1 MSTVIKLKKSETAL
15 SKPSTSDLVAGEV
28 AINALDQRIF
38 VRDSNSKIITIG
50 EAGGKRHESATVEHV
65 VTVAT
70 KTSKHR
76 YNGTGSSSGYKID
89 GTFSPTL
96 ELVPGNTYKFDQA
109 DSSNSGHPLSFYYE
123 SNKTTSFTT
132 GVTTSGTPGSSGA
145 YTQIVVSDTTPSV
158 LHYQCSA
165 HGYMGNQVVIGTRNL
180 TGLDTGDLGEGS
192 NLYYTDARADARVNL
207 QTGANLDLSS
217 KDTGDLSEGSNL
229 YFTNTRADGRAD
241 TRIAASS
248 INALN
253 DVDTTTASPSTGQA
267 LVWDG
272 SQWEPGTV
280 GGQITVQD
288 EGSALSTSASTINFV
303 GSGVVASGT
312 GSTKTITIAGGSGG
326 LSDIVNDTSPQ
337 LGGNL
342 DLNSNN
348 ITGTGDIGLTGDIT
362 ITSTDAGSSNGPALD
377 LYRNSASPASGDYLG
392 QVAYSGENSN
402 GGKEIYAKV
411 TGKITDPTHNSEDGL
426 IETAVKGNGS
436 FTIVSRQKSD
446 ELQLLNSVGLSVAG
460 NTTLSGT
467 LNTHTIPG
475 GTGTIALTSDL
486 YTNSDV
492 DTHLNQSSA
501 STNQVLSWNG
511 SDYAWVNN
519 AGGGGGGGNAFT
531 NIAVS
536 GQSTVQADA
545 STDTLTLVG
554 AGLNTITTDASTDT
568 VTIGTPTGIPFV
580 KEDGTSTSLNMSVA
594 AGTLSSA
601 VSSLYIP
608 FTKEDGSSVTTLVMS

>member
-50 EAGGKRHESATVEHV
+50 EAGGKRHESATVEHT

-70 KTSKHR
+70 KTNKHR
-76 YNGTGSSSGYKID
+76 YNGTGSGSGYKID
-89 GTFSPTL
+89 GSFSPTI

-109 DSSNSGHPLSFYYE
+109 DSSNSGHPLRFYYE
-123 SNKTTSFTT
+123 ANKTTSFST
-132 GVTTSGTPGSSGA
+132 GVTTYGTPGNSGA

-192 NLYYTDARADARVNL
+192 NLYYTDARVL
-207 QTGANLDLSS
+207 T
-217 KDTGDLSEGSNL
+217 K
-229 YFTNTRADGRAD
+229 
-241 TRIAASS
+241 
-248 INALN
+248 INATSIDALS

-531 NIAVS
+531 NIAVT

-554 AGLNTITTDASTDT
+554 AGLNSITTDASTDT

-601 VSSLYIP
+601 ISSLYIP
-608 FTKEDGSSVTTLVMS
+608 FVKEDGTSVTTLVMS

>member
-50 EAGGKRHESATVEHV
+50 EAGGKRHESSTVEHT

-70 KTSKHR
+70 KTNKHR
-76 YNGTGSSSGYKID
+76 YNGTGSGSGYKID
-89 GTFSPTL
+89 GSFSPTI

-109 DSSNSGHPLSFYYE
+109 DSSNSGHPLRFYYE
-123 SNKTTSFTT
+123 ANKTTSFST
-132 GVTTSGTPGSSGA
+132 GVTTSGTPGNSGA

-192 NLYYTDARADARVNL
+192 NLYYTDARVL
-207 QTGANLDLSS
+207 T
-217 KDTGDLSEGSNL
+217 K
-229 YFTNTRADGRAD
+229 
-241 TRIAASS
+241 
-248 INALN
+248 INATSIDALS

-312 GSTKTITIAGGSGG
+312 GSTKTITISGG
-326 LSDIVNDTSPQ
+326 GGGGGIALSDISVGAEATASGN
-337 LGGNL
+337 GGLAYN
-342 DLNSNN
+342 NSSGVFTYAPPTLSG
-348 ITGTGDIGLTGDIT
+348 IGGT
-362 ITSTDAGSSNGPALD
+362 TDNVSEGSSN
-377 LYRNSASPASGDYLG
+377 LYF
-392 QVAYSGENSN
+392 
-402 GGKEIYAKV
+402 
-411 TGKITDPTHNSEDGL
+411 TDARIN
-426 IETAVKGNGS
+426 
-436 FTIVSRQKSD
+436 
-446 ELQLLNSVGLSVAG
+446 
-460 NTTLSGT
+460 
-467 LNTHTIPG
+467 
-475 GTGTIALTSDL
+475 
-486 YTNSDV
+486 
-492 DTHLNQSSA
+492 THLNTSSA

-531 NIAVS
+531 NIAVA

-545 STDTLTLVG
+545 STDTLTLV
-554 AGLNTITTDASTDT
+554 ATGLNSITTNATSDT
-568 VTIGTPTGIPFV
+568 ITIGTPTGIPFV

-608 FTKEDGSSVTTLVMS
+608 FVKEDGTSVTTLVMS

>member
-50 EAGGKRHESATVEHV
+50 EAGGKRHESAAVEHT

-70 KTSKHR
+70 KTNKHR

-89 GTFSPTL
+89 GSFSPTI
-96 ELVPGNTYKFDQA
+96 ELVPGNTYKFDQS
-109 DSSNSGHPLSFYYE
+109 DSSNSGHPLRFYYE
-123 SNKTTSFTT
+123 ANKTTAFTT
-132 GVTTSGTPGSSGA
+132 GVTTSGTPGNSGA

-165 HGYMGNQVVIGTRNL
+165 HGFMGNQVVIGTRNL

-207 QTGANLDLSS
+207 QTGANLNLSS
-217 KDTGDLSEGSNL
+217 KDTGDLSEGSNKYYTDARVL
-229 YFTNTRADGRAD
+229 TK
-241 TRIAASS
+241 
-248 INALN
+248 INATSIDALS
-253 DVDTTTASPSTGQA
+253 DVDTTTASPSSGQA

-288 EGSALSTSASTINFV
+288 EGSALSTSATTINFV

-312 GSTKTITIAGGSGG
+312 GATKTITIAGGGSGG
-326 LSDIVNDTSPQ
+326 IALTDISVGSEASASGDGGLAYNNSSGVFTYTPPTLSGIGGDTD
-337 LGGNL
+337 
-342 DLNSNN
+342 DL
-348 ITGTGDIGLTGDIT
+348 TE
-362 ITSTDAGSSNGPALD
+362 GSSN
-377 LYRNSASPASGDYLG
+377 LY
-392 QVAYSGENSN
+392 
-402 GGKEIYAKV
+402 
-411 TGKITDPTHNSEDGL
+411 
-426 IETAVKGNGS
+426 
-436 FTIVSRQKSD
+436 FTNARI
-446 ELQLLNSVGLSVAG
+446 
-460 NTTLSGT
+460 
-467 LNTHTIPG
+467 
-475 GTGTIALTSDL
+475 
-486 YTNSDV
+486 

-511 SDYAWVNN
+511 SDYAWVNQS
-519 AGGGGGGGNAFT
+519 GGGGGSGNAFT

-554 AGLNTITTDASTDT
+554 SGLNTITTNASTDT
-568 VTIGTPTGIPFV
+568 ITIGTPTGLPFV
-580 KEDGTSTSLNMSVA
+580 KEDGTSTSLNMSVV

>member
-50 EAGGKRHESATVEHV
+50 EAGGKRHESSTVEHT

-70 KTSKHR
+70 KTNKHR
-76 YNGTGSSSGYKID
+76 YNGTGSGSGYKID
-89 GTFSPTL
+89 GSFSPTI

-109 DSSNSGHPLSFYYE
+109 DSSNSGHPLRFYYE
-123 SNKTTSFTT
+123 ANKTTSFST
-132 GVTTSGTPGSSGA
+132 GVTTSGTPGNSGA

-192 NLYYTDARADARVNL
+192 NLYYTDARVL
-207 QTGANLDLSS
+207 T
-217 KDTGDLSEGSNL
+217 K
-229 YFTNTRADGRAD
+229 
-241 TRIAASS
+241 
-248 INALN
+248 INATSIDALS

-312 GSTKTITIAGGSGG
+312 GSTKTITIAGGGGGGIALTDISVGAEATASGNGG
-326 LSDIVNDTSPQ
+326 LAYNNSSGVFTYAPPTLSGI
-337 LGGNL
+337 GG
-342 DLNSNN
+342 
-348 ITGTGDIGLTGDIT
+348 T
-362 ITSTDAGSSNGPALD
+362 TDNVSEGSSN
-377 LYRNSASPASGDYLG
+377 LYF
-392 QVAYSGENSN
+392 
-402 GGKEIYAKV
+402 
-411 TGKITDPTHNSEDGL
+411 TDARIN
-426 IETAVKGNGS
+426 
-436 FTIVSRQKSD
+436 
-446 ELQLLNSVGLSVAG
+446 
-460 NTTLSGT
+460 
-467 LNTHTIPG
+467 
-475 GTGTIALTSDL
+475 
-486 YTNSDV
+486 
-492 DTHLNQSSA
+492 THLNTSSA

-531 NIAVS
+531 NIAVA

-545 STDTLTLVG
+545 STDTLTLV
-554 AGLNTITTDASTDT
+554 ATGLNSITTNATSDT
-568 VTIGTPTGIPFV
+568 ITIGTPTGIPFV
-580 KEDGTSTSLNMSVA
+580 KEDGTSTSLNMSVV
-594 AGTLSSA
+594 AGTLSTA
-601 VSSLYIP
+601 VASLYIP
-608 FTKEDGSSVTTLVMS
+608 FVKEDGTSVTTLVMS

>member
-50 EAGGKRHESATVEHV
+50 EAGGKRHESSTVEHT

-70 KTSKHR
+70 KTNKHR
-76 YNGTGSSSGYKID
+76 YNGTGSGSGYKID
-89 GTFSPTL
+89 GSFSPTI

-109 DSSNSGHPLSFYYE
+109 DSSNSGHPLRFYYE
-123 SNKTTSFTT
+123 ANKTTSFST
-132 GVTTSGTPGSSGA
+132 GVTTSGTPGNSGA

-192 NLYYTDARADARVNL
+192 NLYYTDARVL
-207 QTGANLDLSS
+207 T
-217 KDTGDLSEGSNL
+217 K
-229 YFTNTRADGRAD
+229 
-241 TRIAASS
+241 
-248 INALN
+248 INATSIDALS

-312 GSTKTITIAGGSGG
+312 GSTKTITISGG
-326 LSDIVNDTSPQ
+326 GGGGGIALSDISVGSEATASGDGGLAYNNSSGVFTYTPPTLSGIGGDTD
-337 LGGNL
+337 
-342 DLNSNN
+342 DL
-348 ITGTGDIGLTGDIT
+348 TE
-362 ITSTDAGSSNGPALD
+362 GSSN
-377 LYRNSASPASGDYLG
+377 LYF
-392 QVAYSGENSN
+392 
-402 GGKEIYAKV
+402 
-411 TGKITDPTHNSEDGL
+411 TDARIN
-426 IETAVKGNGS
+426 
-436 FTIVSRQKSD
+436 
-446 ELQLLNSVGLSVAG
+446 
-460 NTTLSGT
+460 
-467 LNTHTIPG
+467 
-475 GTGTIALTSDL
+475 
-486 YTNSDV
+486 
-492 DTHLNQSSA
+492 THLNTSSA

-511 SDYAWVNN
+511 SDYAWVNQS
-519 AGGGGGGGNAFT
+519 GGGGGGGNAFT
-531 NIAVS
+531 NFAVS
-536 GQSTVQADA
+536 GQSTIQADS

-554 AGLNTITTDASTDT
+554 AGLNSITTNASSDT
-568 VTIGTPTGIPFV
+568 LTIGTPTGIAFV
-580 KEDGTSTSLNMSVA
+580 KEDGTSTSLNMSVV
-594 AGTLSSA
+594 AGTLSTA
-601 VSSLYIP
+601 VASLYIP
-608 FTKEDGSSVTTLVMS
+608 FVKEDGTSVTTLVMS

>member
-50 EAGGKRHESATVEHV
+50 EAGGKRHESAAVEHT

-70 KTSKHR
+70 KTNKHR

-89 GTFSPTL
+89 GSFSPTI
-96 ELVPGNTYKFDQA
+96 ELVPGNTYKFDQS
-109 DSSNSGHPLSFYYE
+109 DSSNSGHPLRFYYE
-123 SNKTTSFTT
+123 ANKTTSFTSS
-132 GVTTSGTPGSSGA
+132 VTTSGTPGNSGA
-145 YTQIVVSDTTPSV
+145 YTQIVVTDTTPSV

-192 NLYYTDARADARVNL
+192 NLYYTDARFDTRL
-207 QTGANLDLSS
+207 GT

-229 YFTNTRADGRAD
+229 YYTDARVLTK
-241 TRIAASS
+241 
-248 INALN
+248 INATGIDALS
-253 DVDTTTASPSTGQA
+253 DVDTTTASPSNGQA

-377 LYRNSASPASGDYLG
+377 LYRNSASPSSGDYLG

-426 IETAVKGNGS
+426 IETAIKGNGS
-436 FTIVSRQKSD
+436 FTVVSRQKSD

-554 AGLNTITTDASTDT
+554 AGLNSITTDASTDT

-608 FTKEDGSSVTTLVMS
+608 FVKEDGTSVTTLVMS

>member
-50 EAGGKRHESATVEHV
+50 EAGGKRHESSTVEHT

-70 KTSKHR
+70 KTNKHR
-76 YNGTGSSSGYKID
+76 YNGTGSGSGYKID
-89 GTFSPTL
+89 GSFSPTI

-109 DSSNSGHPLSFYYE
+109 DSSNSGHPLRFYYE
-123 SNKTTSFTT
+123 ANKTTSFST
-132 GVTTSGTPGSSGA
+132 GVTTSGTPGNSGA

-192 NLYYTDARADARVNL
+192 NLYYTDARVL
-207 QTGANLDLSS
+207 T
-217 KDTGDLSEGSNL
+217 K
-229 YFTNTRADGRAD
+229 
-241 TRIAASS
+241 
-248 INALN
+248 INATSIDALS

-312 GSTKTITIAGGSGG
+312 GSTKTITISGG
-326 LSDIVNDTSPQ
+326 GGGGGIALSDISVGSEATASGD
-337 LGGNL
+337 GGLAYN
-342 DLNSNN
+342 NSSGVFTYTPPTLSG
-348 ITGTGDIGLTGDIT
+348 IGGT
-362 ITSTDAGSSNGPALD
+362 TDNVTEGSSN
-377 LYRNSASPASGDYLG
+377 LYF
-392 QVAYSGENSN
+392 
-402 GGKEIYAKV
+402 
-411 TGKITDPTHNSEDGL
+411 TDARIN
-426 IETAVKGNGS
+426 
-436 FTIVSRQKSD
+436 
-446 ELQLLNSVGLSVAG
+446 
-460 NTTLSGT
+460 
-467 LNTHTIPG
+467 
-475 GTGTIALTSDL
+475 
-486 YTNSDV
+486 
-492 DTHLNQSSA
+492 THLNTSSA

-531 NIAVS
+531 NIAVA

-545 STDTLTLVG
+545 STDTLTLV
-554 AGLNTITTDASTDT
+554 ATGLNSITTNATSDT
-568 VTIGTPTGIPFV
+568 ITIGTPTGIPFV

-608 FTKEDGSSVTTLVMS
+608 FVKEDGTSVTTLVMS

>member
-109 DSSNSGHPLSFYYE
+109 DSSNSGHPLRFYYE
-123 SNKTTSFTT
+123 SDKTTSFTT
-132 GVTTSGTPGSSGA
+132 GVTTSGTPGNSGA

-192 NLYYTDARADARVNL
+192 NLYYTDARVL
-207 QTGANLDLSS
+207 T
-217 KDTGDLSEGSNL
+217 K
-229 YFTNTRADGRAD
+229 
-241 TRIAASS
+241 
-248 INALN
+248 INATSIDALS

>member
-50 EAGGKRHESATVEHV
+50 EAGGKRHESAAVEHT

-70 KTSKHR
+70 KTNKHR

-89 GTFSPTL
+89 GSFSPTI
-96 ELVPGNTYKFDQA
+96 ELVPGNTYKFDQS
-109 DSSNSGHPLSFYYE
+109 DSSNSGHPLRFYYE
-123 SNKTTSFTT
+123 ANKTTSFTSS
-132 GVTTSGTPGSSGA
+132 VTTSGTPGNSGA
-145 YTQIVVSDTTPSV
+145 YTQIVVTDTTPSV

-192 NLYYTDARADARVNL
+192 NLYYTDARFDTRL
-207 QTGANLDLSS
+207 GT

-229 YFTNTRADGRAD
+229 YYTDARVLTK
-241 TRIAASS
+241 
-248 INALN
+248 INATGIDALS
-253 DVDTTTASPSTGQA
+253 DVDTTTASPSNGQA

-312 GSTKTITIAGGSGG
+312 GSTKTITIAGGGG
-326 LSDIVNDTSPQ
+326 GIALSDISVGSEATAAGD
-337 LGGNL
+337 GGLAYN
-342 DLNSNN
+342 NSSGVFTYTPPTLSG
-348 ITGTGDIGLTGDIT
+348 IGGT
-362 ITSTDAGSSNGPALD
+362 TDNVTEGSSN
-377 LYRNSASPASGDYLG
+377 LY
-392 QVAYSGENSN
+392 
-402 GGKEIYAKV
+402 
-411 TGKITDPTHNSEDGL
+411 
-426 IETAVKGNGS
+426 
-436 FTIVSRQKSD
+436 FTNARI
-446 ELQLLNSVGLSVAG
+446 
-460 NTTLSGT
+460 
-467 LNTHTIPG
+467 
-475 GTGTIALTSDL
+475 
-486 YTNSDV
+486 
-492 DTHLNQSSA
+492 DTHLNQSTA

-511 SDYAWVNN
+511 SDYAWVNQS
-519 AGGGGGGGNAFT
+519 GGGGGGGNAFT

-554 AGLNTITTDASTDT
+554 AGLNSITTNASTDT

-608 FTKEDGSSVTTLVMS
+608 FVKEDGTSVTTLVMS

>member
-15 SKPSTSDLVAGEV
+15 SKPATSDLVAGEV

-38 VRDSNSKIITIG
+38 VRDSNSNIITIG

-70 KTSKHR
+70 KDSKHR

-96 ELVPGNTYKFDQA
+96 EFVPGNTYKFTQE
-109 DSSNSGHPLSFYYE
+109 DSSNSGHPLRFYYE
-123 SNKTTSFTT
+123 AAKTTSFTT
-132 GVTTSGTPGSSGA
+132 GVTTSGTPGNSGA
-145 YTQIVVSDTTPSV
+145 YTQIVVSDTTPQV
-158 LHYQCSA
+158 LHYQCSS

-180 TGLDTGDLGEGS
+180 TGFDTADLTEGT
-192 NLYYTDARADARVNL
+192 NLYYTDARFDTRL
-207 QTGANLDLSS
+207 GT
-217 KDTGDLSEGSNL
+217 KDTGDLSEGSNKYYTDARVL
-229 YFTNTRADGRAD
+229 TK
-241 TRIAASS
+241 
-248 INALN
+248 INATSIDALS

-288 EGSALSTSASTINFV
+288 EGSALSTSATTINFV
-303 GSGVVASGT
+303 GSGVTASGT
-312 GSTKTITIAGGSGG
+312 GSTKTITISGG
-326 LSDIVNDTSPQ
+326 GGGGGIALSDISVGSEATASGDGGLAYNNSSGVFTYTPPTLSGIGGDTD
-337 LGGNL
+337 
-342 DLNSNN
+342 DL
-348 ITGTGDIGLTGDIT
+348 TE
-362 ITSTDAGSSNGPALD
+362 GSSN
-377 LYRNSASPASGDYLG
+377 LY
-392 QVAYSGENSN
+392 
-402 GGKEIYAKV
+402 
-411 TGKITDPTHNSEDGL
+411 
-426 IETAVKGNGS
+426 
-436 FTIVSRQKSD
+436 FTNARI
-446 ELQLLNSVGLSVAG
+446 
-460 NTTLSGT
+460 
-467 LNTHTIPG
+467 
-475 GTGTIALTSDL
+475 
-486 YTNSDV
+486 

-511 SDYAWVNN
+511 SDYAWVNQS
-519 AGGGGGGGNAFT
+519 GGGGGSGNAFT

-580 KEDGTSTSLNMSVA
+580 KEDGTSTSLNMSVV

>member
-70 KTSKHR
+70 KTNKHR

-89 GTFSPTL
+89 GSFSPTI

-109 DSSNSGHPLSFYYE
+109 DSSNSGHPLRFYYE
-123 SNKTTSFTT
+123 ANKTTSFST
-132 GVTTSGTPGSSGA
+132 GVTTSGTPGNSGA

-192 NLYYTDARADARVNL
+192 NLYYTDARF
-207 QTGANLDLSS
+207 
-217 KDTGDLSEGSNL
+217 DTRLGTEDTDDLSEGSNKYYTDARVL
-229 YFTNTRADGRAD
+229 TK
-241 TRIAASS
+241 
-248 INALN
+248 INATSIDALS

-312 GSTKTITIAGGSGG
+312 GSTKTITISGG
-326 LSDIVNDTSPQ
+326 GGGGGIALSDISVGAEATASGNGGLAYNNSSGVFTYAPPTLSGIGGDTD
-337 LGGNL
+337 
-342 DLNSNN
+342 DL
-348 ITGTGDIGLTGDIT
+348 TE
-362 ITSTDAGSSNGPALD
+362 GSSN
-377 LYRNSASPASGDYLG
+377 LY
-392 QVAYSGENSN
+392 
-402 GGKEIYAKV
+402 
-411 TGKITDPTHNSEDGL
+411 
-426 IETAVKGNGS
+426 
-436 FTIVSRQKSD
+436 FTNARI
-446 ELQLLNSVGLSVAG
+446 
-460 NTTLSGT
+460 
-467 LNTHTIPG
+467 
-475 GTGTIALTSDL
+475 
-486 YTNSDV
+486 
-492 DTHLNQSSA
+492 DTHLNQSTA

-531 NIAVS
+531 NIAVT

-554 AGLNTITTDASTDT
+554 AGLNSITTDASTDT

-608 FTKEDGSSVTTLVMS
+608 FVKEDGTSVTTLVMS

>member
-50 EAGGKRHESATVEHV
+50 EAGGKRHESATVEHT

-70 KTSKHR
+70 KTNKHR
-76 YNGTGSSSGYKID
+76 YNGTGSGSGYKID
-89 GTFSPTL
+89 GSFSPTI

-109 DSSNSGHPLSFYYE
+109 DSSNSGHPLRFYYE
-123 SNKTTSFTT
+123 ANKTTSFST
-132 GVTTSGTPGSSGA
+132 GVTTSGTPGNSGA

-192 NLYYTDARADARVNL
+192 NLYYTDARVL
-207 QTGANLDLSS
+207 T
-217 KDTGDLSEGSNL
+217 K
-229 YFTNTRADGRAD
+229 
-241 TRIAASS
+241 
-248 INALN
+248 INATSIDALS

-426 IETAVKGNGS
+426 IETAIKGNGS
-436 FTIVSRQKSD
+436 FTIVSRQRSD

-531 NIAVS
+531 NIAVA

-554 AGLNTITTDASTDT
+554 AGLNSITTNASSDT

-608 FTKEDGSSVTTLVMS
+608 FVKEDGTSVTTLVMS

>member
-50 EAGGKRHESATVEHV
+50 EAGGKRHESSTVEHA

-70 KTSKHR
+70 KTNKHR
-76 YNGTGSSSGYKID
+76 YNGTGSGSGYKID
-89 GTFSPTL
+89 GSFSPTI
-96 ELVPGNTYKFDQA
+96 ELVPGNTYKFDQS
-109 DSSNSGHPLSFYYE
+109 DSTNSGHPLRFYYE
-123 SNKTTSFTT
+123 ANKTTSFST
-132 GVTTSGTPGSSGA
+132 GVTTSGTPGNSGA

-192 NLYYTDARADARVNL
+192 NLYYTDARVL
-207 QTGANLDLSS
+207 T
-217 KDTGDLSEGSNL
+217 K
-229 YFTNTRADGRAD
+229 
-241 TRIAASS
+241 
-248 INALN
+248 INATSIDALS
-253 DVDTTTASPSTGQA
+253 DVDTATASPSTGQA

-312 GSTKTITIAGGSGG
+312 GSTKTITIAGGGGGGIALTDISVGAEATASGNGG
-326 LSDIVNDTSPQ
+326 LAYNNSSGVFTYAPPTLSGI
-337 LGGNL
+337 GG
-342 DLNSNN
+342 
-348 ITGTGDIGLTGDIT
+348 T
-362 ITSTDAGSSNGPALD
+362 TDNVTEGSSN
-377 LYRNSASPASGDYLG
+377 LYF
-392 QVAYSGENSN
+392 
-402 GGKEIYAKV
+402 
-411 TGKITDPTHNSEDGL
+411 TDARIN
-426 IETAVKGNGS
+426 
-436 FTIVSRQKSD
+436 
-446 ELQLLNSVGLSVAG
+446 
-460 NTTLSGT
+460 
-467 LNTHTIPG
+467 
-475 GTGTIALTSDL
+475 
-486 YTNSDV
+486 
-492 DTHLNQSSA
+492 THLNTSSA

-531 NIAVS
+531 NIAVA

-545 STDTLTLVG
+545 STDTLTLV
-554 AGLNTITTDASTDT
+554 ATGLNSITTNATSDT
-568 VTIGTPTGIPFV
+568 ITIGTPTGIPFV

-608 FTKEDGSSVTTLVMS
+608 FVKEDGTSVTTLVMS

>member
-15 SKPSTSDLVAGEV
+15 SKPATSDLVAGEV

-38 VRDSNSKIITIG
+38 VRDSNSNIITIG

-70 KTSKHR
+70 KDSKHR

-96 ELVPGNTYKFDQA
+96 ELVPGNTYKFTQE
-109 DSSNSGHPLSFYYE
+109 DSSNSGHPLRFYYE
-123 SNKTTSFTT
+123 AAKTTSFTT
-132 GVTTSGTPGSSGA
+132 GVTTSGTPGNSGA
-145 YTQIVVSDTTPSV
+145 YTQIVVSDTTPQV
-158 LHYQCSA
+158 LHYQCSS

-180 TGLDTGDLGEGS
+180 TGFDTADLTEGT
-192 NLYYTDARADARVNL
+192 NLYYTDARFDTRL
-207 QTGANLDLSS
+207 GT
-217 KDTGDLSEGSNL
+217 KDTGDLSEGSNKYYTDARVL
-229 YFTNTRADGRAD
+229 TK
-241 TRIAASS
+241 
-248 INALN
+248 INATSIDALS

-288 EGSALSTSASTINFV
+288 EGSALSTSATTINFV
-303 GSGVVASGT
+303 GSGVTASGT
-312 GSTKTITIAGGSGG
+312 GSTKTITISGG
-326 LSDIVNDTSPQ
+326 GGGGGIALTDISVGSEATASGDGGLAYNNSSGVFTYTPPTLSGI
-337 LGGNL
+337 GGNTD
-342 DLNSNN
+342 DL
-348 ITGTGDIGLTGDIT
+348 TE
-362 ITSTDAGSSNGPALD
+362 GSSN
-377 LYRNSASPASGDYLG
+377 LY
-392 QVAYSGENSN
+392 
-402 GGKEIYAKV
+402 
-411 TGKITDPTHNSEDGL
+411 
-426 IETAVKGNGS
+426 
-436 FTIVSRQKSD
+436 FTNARI
-446 ELQLLNSVGLSVAG
+446 
-460 NTTLSGT
+460 
-467 LNTHTIPG
+467 
-475 GTGTIALTSDL
+475 
-486 YTNSDV
+486 

-511 SDYAWVNN
+511 SDYAWVNQS
-519 AGGGGGGGNAFT
+519 GGGGGSGNAFT

>member
-50 EAGGKRHESATVEHV
+50 EAGGKRHESSTVEHT

-70 KTSKHR
+70 KTNKHR
-76 YNGTGSSSGYKID
+76 YNGTGSGSGYKID
-89 GTFSPTL
+89 GSFSPTI

-109 DSSNSGHPLSFYYE
+109 DSSNSGHPLRFYYE
-123 SNKTTSFTT
+123 ANKTTSFST
-132 GVTTSGTPGSSGA
+132 GVTTSGTPGNSGA

-192 NLYYTDARADARVNL
+192 NLYYTDARVL
-207 QTGANLDLSS
+207 T
-217 KDTGDLSEGSNL
+217 K
-229 YFTNTRADGRAD
+229 
-241 TRIAASS
+241 
-248 INALN
+248 INATSIDALS

-312 GSTKTITIAGGSGG
+312 GSTKTITIAGSSGG

-446 ELQLLNSVGLSVAG
+446 ELQLINSVGLSVAG

-531 NIAVS
+531 NIAVT

-545 STDTLTLVG
+545 STDTLTLV
-554 AGLNTITTDASTDT
+554 ATGLNSITTNATSDT
-568 VTIGTPTGIPFV
+568 ITIGTPTGIPFV

-608 FTKEDGSSVTTLVMS
+608 FVKEDGTSVTTLVMS

>member
-109 DSSNSGHPLSFYYE
+109 DSSNSGHPLRFYYE

-253 DVDTTTASPSTGQA
+253 DVDTATASPSTGQA

-288 EGSALSTSASTINFV
+288 EGSALSTSATTINFV

-312 GSTKTITIAGGSGG
+312 GSTKTITISGG
-326 LSDIVNDTSPQ
+326 GGGGGIALTDISVGSEATASGDGGLAYNNSSGVFTYTPPTLSGI
-337 LGGNL
+337 GGNTD
-342 DLNSNN
+342 DL
-348 ITGTGDIGLTGDIT
+348 TE
-362 ITSTDAGSSNGPALD
+362 GSSN
-377 LYRNSASPASGDYLG
+377 LY
-392 QVAYSGENSN
+392 
-402 GGKEIYAKV
+402 
-411 TGKITDPTHNSEDGL
+411 
-426 IETAVKGNGS
+426 
-436 FTIVSRQKSD
+436 FTNARI
-446 ELQLLNSVGLSVAG
+446 
-460 NTTLSGT
+460 
-467 LNTHTIPG
+467 
-475 GTGTIALTSDL
+475 
-486 YTNSDV
+486 
-492 DTHLNQSSA
+492 DTHLNQSTA

-511 SDYAWVNN
+511 SDYAWVNQS
-519 AGGGGGGGNAFT
+519 GGGGGSGNAFT
-531 NIAVS
+531 NFAVS
-536 GQSTVQADA
+536 GQSTVQADS

-568 VTIGTPTGIPFV
+568 VTIGTPTGIPFT
-580 KEDGTSTSLNMSVA
+580 KEDGTSTSLNMSVV

>member
-50 EAGGKRHESATVEHV
+50 EAGGKRHESSTVEHT

-70 KTSKHR
+70 KTNKHR
-76 YNGTGSSSGYKID
+76 YNGTGSGSGYKID
-89 GTFSPTL
+89 GSFSPTI

-109 DSSNSGHPLSFYYE
+109 DSSNSGHPLRFYYE
-123 SNKTTSFTT
+123 ANKTTSFST
-132 GVTTSGTPGSSGA
+132 GVTTSGTPGNSGA

-192 NLYYTDARADARVNL
+192 NLYYTDARVL
-207 QTGANLDLSS
+207 T
-217 KDTGDLSEGSNL
+217 K
-229 YFTNTRADGRAD
+229 
-241 TRIAASS
+241 
-248 INALN
+248 INATSIDALS

-312 GSTKTITIAGGSGG
+312 GSTKTITISGG
-326 LSDIVNDTSPQ
+326 GGGGGIALSDISVGSEATASGD
-337 LGGNL
+337 GGLAYN
-342 DLNSNN
+342 NSSGVFTYTPPTLSG
-348 ITGTGDIGLTGDIT
+348 IGGT
-362 ITSTDAGSSNGPALD
+362 TDNVTEGSSN
-377 LYRNSASPASGDYLG
+377 LYF
-392 QVAYSGENSN
+392 
-402 GGKEIYAKV
+402 
-411 TGKITDPTHNSEDGL
+411 TDARIN
-426 IETAVKGNGS
+426 
-436 FTIVSRQKSD
+436 
-446 ELQLLNSVGLSVAG
+446 
-460 NTTLSGT
+460 
-467 LNTHTIPG
+467 
-475 GTGTIALTSDL
+475 
-486 YTNSDV
+486 
-492 DTHLNQSSA
+492 THLNTSSA

-511 SDYAWVNN
+511 SDYAWVNQS
-519 AGGGGGGGNAFT
+519 GGGGGGGNAFT
-531 NIAVS
+531 NFAVS
-536 GQSTVQADA
+536 GQSTIQADS

-554 AGLNTITTDASTDT
+554 AGLNSITTNASSDT
-568 VTIGTPTGIPFV
+568 LTIGTPTGIAFV
-580 KEDGTSTSLNMSVA
+580 KEDGTSTSLNMSVV
-594 AGTLSSA
+594 AGTLSTA
-601 VSSLYIP
+601 VASLYIP
-608 FTKEDGSSVTTLVMS
+608 FVKEDGTSVTTLVMS

>member
-15 SKPSTSDLVAGEV
+15 SKPSTSDIVVGEV

-38 VRDSNSKIITIG
+38 VRDSSDNIITIG
-50 EAGGKRHESATVEHV
+50 EAGAKRHETATVDHT

-70 KTSKHR
+70 KDSKHR
-76 YNGTGSSSGYKID
+76 YNGTGSSSGYKVD

-96 ELVPGNTYKFDQA
+96 ELVPGNTYKFIQE
-109 DSSNSGHPLSFYYE
+109 DSSNSGHPLRFYYE
-123 SNKTTSFTT
+123 ADKTTAFTS
-132 GVTTSGTPGSSGA
+132 GVTTNGTAGNSGA
-145 YTQIVVSDTTPSV
+145 FTQIVVSDTTPSV

-207 QTGANLDLSS
+207 QTGSNLNLSS

-229 YFTNTRADGRAD
+229 YYTDARVLTK
-241 TRIAASS
+241 
-248 INALN
+248 INATSIDALS
-253 DVDTTTASPSTGQA
+253 DVDTTTATPSNGQA

-272 SQWEPGTV
+272 SNFAPSTV

-288 EGSALSTSASTINFV
+288 EGSALSTAASTINFV

-312 GSTKTITIAGGSGG
+312 GSTKTITIAGGGG
-326 LSDIVNDTSPQ
+326 GGIALTDLSV
-337 LGGNL
+337 
-342 DLNSNN
+342 
-348 ITGTGDIGLTGDIT
+348 GTE
-362 ITSTDAGSSNGPALD
+362 
-377 LYRNSASPASGDYLG
+377 ASASGDG
-392 QVAYSGENSN
+392 AIAYNNST
-402 GGKEIYAKV
+402 GVFTYA
-411 TGKITDPTHNSEDGL
+411 PP
-426 IETAVKGNGS
+426 
-436 FTIVSRQKSD
+436 
-446 ELQLLNSVGLSVAG
+446 
-460 NTTLSGT
+460 TLSG
-467 LNTHTIPG
+467 IG
-475 GTGTIALTSDL
+475 GDTDDISEGSTNL
-486 YTNSDV
+486 YFTDARI
-492 DTHLNQSSA
+492 DTHLNTSSA

-531 NIAVS
+531 NIAVA

-554 AGLNTITTDASTDT
+554 AGLNSITTDASTDT

-608 FTKEDGSSVTTLVMS
+608 FVKEDGTSVTTLVMS

>member
-70 KTSKHR
+70 KTNKHR

-109 DSSNSGHPLSFYYE
+109 DSSNSGHPLRFYYE
-123 SNKTTSFTT
+123 ADKTTSFTT

-192 NLYYTDARADARVNL
+192 NLYYTDARVL
-207 QTGANLDLSS
+207 T
-217 KDTGDLSEGSNL
+217 K
-229 YFTNTRADGRAD
+229 
-241 TRIAASS
+241 
-248 INALN
+248 INATSIDALS
-253 DVDTTTASPSTGQA
+253 DVDTTTASPSSGQA

-312 GSTKTITIAGGSGG
+312 GSTKTITIAGGGGGGIALTDISVGSEATASGDGG
-326 LSDIVNDTSPQ
+326 LAYNNSSGVFTYTPPTLSGI
-337 LGGNL
+337 GGTTDNL
-342 DLNSNN
+342 
-348 ITGTGDIGLTGDIT
+348 TE
-362 ITSTDAGSSNGPALD
+362 GSSN
-377 LYRNSASPASGDYLG
+377 LYF
-392 QVAYSGENSN
+392 
-402 GGKEIYAKV
+402 
-411 TGKITDPTHNSEDGL
+411 TDAR
-426 IETAVKGNGS
+426 I
-436 FTIVSRQKSD
+436 
-446 ELQLLNSVGLSVAG
+446 
-460 NTTLSGT
+460 
-467 LNTHTIPG
+467 
-475 GTGTIALTSDL
+475 
-486 YTNSDV
+486 
-492 DTHLNQSSA
+492 DTHLNQSTA

-511 SDYAWVNN
+511 SDYAWVNQS
-519 AGGGGGGGNAFT
+519 GGGGGSGNAFT
-531 NIAVS
+531 NFAVS
-536 GQSTVQADA
+536 GQSTVQADS
-545 STDTLTLVG
+545 STDTLTLVA
-554 AGLNTITTDASTDT
+554 AGLNSITTNASSDT
-568 VTIGTPTGIPFV
+568 ITIGTPTGIPFT

>member
-50 EAGGKRHESATVEHV
+50 EAGGKRHESSTVEHT

-70 KTSKHR
+70 KTNKHR
-76 YNGTGSSSGYKID
+76 YNGTGSGSGYKID
-89 GTFSPTL
+89 GSFSPTI
-96 ELVPGNTYKFDQA
+96 ELVPGNTYKFDQS
-109 DSSNSGHPLSFYYE
+109 DSTNSGHPLRFYYE
-123 SNKTTSFTT
+123 ANKTTSFST
-132 GVTTSGTPGSSGA
+132 GVTTSGTPGNSGA

-192 NLYYTDARADARVNL
+192 NLYYTDARVL
-207 QTGANLDLSS
+207 T
-217 KDTGDLSEGSNL
+217 K
-229 YFTNTRADGRAD
+229 
-241 TRIAASS
+241 
-248 INALN
+248 INATSIDALS

-326 LSDIVNDTSPQ
+326 IALTDISVGAEATASGNGGLAYNNSSGVFTYAPPTLSGI
-337 LGGNL
+337 GG
-342 DLNSNN
+342 
-348 ITGTGDIGLTGDIT
+348 T
-362 ITSTDAGSSNGPALD
+362 TDNVSEGSSN
-377 LYRNSASPASGDYLG
+377 LYF
-392 QVAYSGENSN
+392 
-402 GGKEIYAKV
+402 
-411 TGKITDPTHNSEDGL
+411 TDARIN
-426 IETAVKGNGS
+426 
-436 FTIVSRQKSD
+436 
-446 ELQLLNSVGLSVAG
+446 
-460 NTTLSGT
+460 
-467 LNTHTIPG
+467 
-475 GTGTIALTSDL
+475 
-486 YTNSDV
+486 
-492 DTHLNQSSA
+492 THLNTSSA

-511 SDYAWVNN
+511 SDYAWVNQS
-519 AGGGGGGGNAFT
+519 GGGGNAFT
-531 NIAVS
+531 NIAVA

-554 AGLNTITTDASTDT
+554 AGLNSITTNATSDT
-568 VTIGTPTGIPFV
+568 ITIGTPTGIPFV

-608 FTKEDGSSVTTLVMS
+608 FVKEDGTSVTTLVMS

>member
-109 DSSNSGHPLSFYYE
+109 DSSNSGHPLRFYYE
-123 SNKTTSFTT
+123 SDKTTSFTT
-132 GVTTSGTPGSSGA
+132 GVTTSGTPGNSGA

-158 LHYQCSA
+158 LHYQCSN
-165 HGYMGNQVVIGTRNL
+165 HGFMGNQVVIGTRNL

-192 NLYYTDARADARVNL
+192 NLYYTDARFDTRL
-207 QTGANLDLSS
+207 GT
-217 KDTGDLSEGSNL
+217 KDTGDLSEGSNKYYTDARVL
-229 YFTNTRADGRAD
+229 TK
-241 TRIAASS
+241 
-248 INALN
+248 INATSIDALS
-253 DVDTTTASPSTGQA
+253 DVDTTTASPSSGQA

-288 EGSALSTSASTINFV
+288 EGSALSTSATTINFV

-312 GSTKTITIAGGSGG
+312 GATKTITIAGGSGG

-436 FTIVSRQKSD
+436 FTIVSRQRSD

-554 AGLNTITTDASTDT
+554 SGLNTITTNASTDT
-568 VTIGTPTGIPFV
+568 VTIGTPTGIAFV
-580 KEDGTSTSLNMSVA
+580 KEDGSSTSLQMSVA

>member
-50 EAGGKRHESATVEHV
+50 EAGGKRHESSTVEHA

-70 KTSKHR
+70 KTNKHR
-76 YNGTGSSSGYKID
+76 YNGTGSGSGYKID
-89 GTFSPTL
+89 GSFSPTI
-96 ELVPGNTYKFDQA
+96 ELVPGNTYKFDQS
-109 DSSNSGHPLSFYYE
+109 DSTNSGHPLRFYYE
-123 SNKTTSFTT
+123 ANKTTSFST
-132 GVTTSGTPGSSGA
+132 GVTTSGTPGNSGA

-192 NLYYTDARADARVNL
+192 NLYYTDARVL
-207 QTGANLDLSS
+207 T
-217 KDTGDLSEGSNL
+217 K
-229 YFTNTRADGRAD
+229 
-241 TRIAASS
+241 
-248 INALN
+248 INATSIDALS

-312 GSTKTITIAGGSGG
+312 GSTKTITISGG
-326 LSDIVNDTSPQ
+326 GGGGGIALSDISVGSEATASGD
-337 LGGNL
+337 GGLAYN
-342 DLNSNN
+342 NSSGVFTYTPPTLSG
-348 ITGTGDIGLTGDIT
+348 IGGT
-362 ITSTDAGSSNGPALD
+362 TDNVTEGSSN
-377 LYRNSASPASGDYLG
+377 LYF
-392 QVAYSGENSN
+392 
-402 GGKEIYAKV
+402 
-411 TGKITDPTHNSEDGL
+411 TDARIN
-426 IETAVKGNGS
+426 
-436 FTIVSRQKSD
+436 
-446 ELQLLNSVGLSVAG
+446 
-460 NTTLSGT
+460 
-467 LNTHTIPG
+467 
-475 GTGTIALTSDL
+475 
-486 YTNSDV
+486 
-492 DTHLNQSSA
+492 THLNTSSA

-531 NIAVS
+531 NIAVA

-545 STDTLTLVG
+545 STDTLTLV
-554 AGLNTITTDASTDT
+554 ATGLNSITTNATSDT
-568 VTIGTPTGIPFV
+568 ITIGTPTGIPFV

-608 FTKEDGSSVTTLVMS
+608 FVKEDGTSVTTLVMS

>member
-1 MSTVIKLKKSETAL
+1 MSTIIKLKKSETAL

-50 EAGGKRHESATVEHV
+50 EAGGKRHESAAVEHT

-70 KTSKHR
+70 KTNKHR

-89 GTFSPTL
+89 GSFSPTI
-96 ELVPGNTYKFDQA
+96 ELVPGNTYKFDQS
-109 DSSNSGHPLSFYYE
+109 DSSNSGHPLRFYYE
-123 SNKTTSFTT
+123 ANKTTAFTT
-132 GVTTSGTPGSSGA
+132 GVTTSGTPGNSGA

-165 HGYMGNQVVIGTRNL
+165 HGFMGNQVVIGTRNL

-207 QTGANLDLSS
+207 QTGANLNLSS
-217 KDTGDLSEGSNL
+217 KDTGDLSEGSNKYYTDARVL
-229 YFTNTRADGRAD
+229 TK
-241 TRIAASS
+241 
-248 INALN
+248 INATSIDALS
-253 DVDTTTASPSTGQA
+253 DVDTTTASPSSGQA

-288 EGSALSTSASTINFV
+288 EGSALSTSATTINFV

-312 GSTKTITIAGGSGG
+312 GATKTITIAGGGSGG
-326 LSDIVNDTSPQ
+326 IALTDISVGSEASASGDGGLAYNNSSGVFTYTPPTLSGIGGDTD
-337 LGGNL
+337 
-342 DLNSNN
+342 DL
-348 ITGTGDIGLTGDIT
+348 TE
-362 ITSTDAGSSNGPALD
+362 GSSN
-377 LYRNSASPASGDYLG
+377 LY
-392 QVAYSGENSN
+392 
-402 GGKEIYAKV
+402 
-411 TGKITDPTHNSEDGL
+411 
-426 IETAVKGNGS
+426 
-436 FTIVSRQKSD
+436 FTNARI
-446 ELQLLNSVGLSVAG
+446 
-460 NTTLSGT
+460 
-467 LNTHTIPG
+467 
-475 GTGTIALTSDL
+475 
-486 YTNSDV
+486 

-511 SDYAWVNN
+511 SDYAWVNQS
-519 AGGGGGGGNAFT
+519 GGGGGSGNAFT

-554 AGLNTITTDASTDT
+554 SGLNTITTNASTDT
-568 VTIGTPTGIPFV
+568 ITIGTPTGLPFV
-580 KEDGTSTSLNMSVA
+580 KEDGTSTSLNMSVV

>member
-50 EAGGKRHESATVEHV
+50 EAGGKRHESSTVEHA

-70 KTSKHR
+70 KTNKHR
-76 YNGTGSSSGYKID
+76 YNGTGSGSGYKID
-89 GTFSPTL
+89 GSFSPTI
-96 ELVPGNTYKFDQA
+96 ELVPGNTYKFDQS
-109 DSSNSGHPLSFYYE
+109 DSTNSGHPLRFYYE
-123 SNKTTSFTT
+123 ANKTTSFST
-132 GVTTSGTPGSSGA
+132 GVTTSGTPGNSGA

-192 NLYYTDARADARVNL
+192 NLYYTDARVL
-207 QTGANLDLSS
+207 T
-217 KDTGDLSEGSNL
+217 K
-229 YFTNTRADGRAD
+229 
-241 TRIAASS
+241 
-248 INALN
+248 INATSIDALS

-326 LSDIVNDTSPQ
+326 IALTDISVGAEATASGNGGLAYNNSSGVFTYAPPTLSGI
-337 LGGNL
+337 GG
-342 DLNSNN
+342 
-348 ITGTGDIGLTGDIT
+348 T
-362 ITSTDAGSSNGPALD
+362 TDNVTEGSSN
-377 LYRNSASPASGDYLG
+377 LYF
-392 QVAYSGENSN
+392 
-402 GGKEIYAKV
+402 
-411 TGKITDPTHNSEDGL
+411 TDARIN
-426 IETAVKGNGS
+426 
-436 FTIVSRQKSD
+436 
-446 ELQLLNSVGLSVAG
+446 
-460 NTTLSGT
+460 
-467 LNTHTIPG
+467 
-475 GTGTIALTSDL
+475 
-486 YTNSDV
+486 
-492 DTHLNQSSA
+492 THLNTSSA

-531 NIAVS
+531 NIAVA

-545 STDTLTLVG
+545 STDTLTLV
-554 AGLNTITTDASTDT
+554 ATGLNSITTNATSDT
-568 VTIGTPTGIPFV
+568 ITIGTPTGIPFV

-608 FTKEDGSSVTTLVMS
+608 FVKEDGTSVTTLVMS

>member
-50 EAGGKRHESATVEHV
+50 EAGGKRHESATVEHT

-70 KTSKHR
+70 KTNKHR
-76 YNGTGSSSGYKID
+76 YNGTGSGSGYKID
-89 GTFSPTL
+89 GSFSPTI

-109 DSSNSGHPLSFYYE
+109 DSSNSGHPLRFYYE
-123 SNKTTSFTT
+123 ANKTTSFST
-132 GVTTSGTPGSSGA
+132 GVTTSGTPGNSGA

-192 NLYYTDARADARVNL
+192 NLYYTDARVL
-207 QTGANLDLSS
+207 T
-217 KDTGDLSEGSNL
+217 K
-229 YFTNTRADGRAD
+229 
-241 TRIAASS
+241 
-248 INALN
+248 INATSIDALS

-326 LSDIVNDTSPQ
+326 IALTDISVGAEATASGNGGLAYNNSSGVFTYAPPTLSGI
-337 LGGNL
+337 GG
-342 DLNSNN
+342 
-348 ITGTGDIGLTGDIT
+348 T
-362 ITSTDAGSSNGPALD
+362 TDNVSEGSSN
-377 LYRNSASPASGDYLG
+377 LYF
-392 QVAYSGENSN
+392 
-402 GGKEIYAKV
+402 
-411 TGKITDPTHNSEDGL
+411 TDARIN
-426 IETAVKGNGS
+426 
-436 FTIVSRQKSD
+436 
-446 ELQLLNSVGLSVAG
+446 
-460 NTTLSGT
+460 
-467 LNTHTIPG
+467 
-475 GTGTIALTSDL
+475 
-486 YTNSDV
+486 
-492 DTHLNQSSA
+492 THLNTSSA

-531 NIAVS
+531 NIAVA

-545 STDTLTLVG
+545 STDTLTLV
-554 AGLNTITTDASTDT
+554 ATGLNSITTNASSDT

-608 FTKEDGSSVTTLVMS
+608 FVKEDGTSVTTLVMS